1 MWRRLCRR
9 EGQQLKDA
17 GQRSPFLEHRGEA
30 GRGLVET
37 RSPVQ
42 LDRGKPRPKAA
53 TQKEVYC

>member
-1 MWRRLCRR
+1 M
-9 EGQQLKDA
+9 EGQQLKEA
-17 GQRSPFLEHRGEA
+17 GQRSYFLEHRGEA